1 MARETVGLKID
12 IDSKSVATA
21 TRRSDALAAS
31 SGRVGNAAAAMG
43 RAIVAVGAAAAA
55 AGAALLA
62 MTQRISE
69 QADEIG
75 KNSRAIGL
83 STDSYQELSL
93 ALNLSGSSI
102 EASASAFRRLSANAL
117 DAQQGVSTAVEAFE
131 AIGVAS
137 TTAEGEIRSIDDMLG
152 DIADRFAEMPDGA
165 EKTARA
171 MEIFGR
177 AGARLIPLLN
187 QGSEGIEE
195 MRAEAHE
202 LGLVLT
208 NETIVA
214 SEMLNDNITRL
225 KTVAGS
231 FARGLATQL
240 IPRLR
245 QVSEQVIEVVRSFM
259 GADTAATD
267 LASDG
272 LELMI
277 GALRFTAQAAVRA
290 YQGVLLTQRAFMS
303 LRDSLGTWN
312 PLTGFAGGVAEANP
326 AIDEIDAKLM
336 RLEGLFES
344 IGEVGRRESL
354 TLGGMMSEM
363 VEGMDAARRA
373 GAVTL
378 PEIERGLSGVGDG
391 AEEAT
396 IAVDGFSAGIMGLDA
411 AYSAAVSGAM
421 KLNRAIGAQ
430 IEQAKELRA
439 IQGENKLDGAEKL
452 SAALQQIE
460 ERAISVQSLA
470 TTALQGVFQSFQQ
483 FSVSAIVDRD
493 ADALKNF
500 GRSLGQM
507 LVQLGTMAV
516 AYAAVAALSNL
527 FPALAPLV
535 GPATAAPA
543 LAAAGAGA
551 IAAGAL
557 LGAATKDKPRSTGGD
572 GGAEPTRDGPTTLT
586 TIYNVA
592 FDSLTPA
599 RARSRAMVE
608 QVSSSVGSAA

>member
-1 MARETVGLKID
+1 
-12 IDSKSVATA
+12 
-21 TRRSDALAAS
+21 
-31 SGRVGNAAAAMG
+31 
-43 RAIVAVGAAAAA
+43 
-55 AGAALLA
+55 
-62 MTQRISE
+62 
-69 QADEIG
+69 
-75 KNSRAIGL
+75 
-83 STDSYQELSL
+83 
-93 ALNLSGSSI
+93 
-102 EASASAFRRLSANAL
+102 
-117 DAQQGVSTAVEAFE
+117 
-131 AIGVAS
+131 
-137 TTAEGEIRSIDDMLG
+137 
-152 DIADRFAEMPDGA
+152 
-165 EKTARA
+165 
-171 MEIFGR
+171 
-177 AGARLIPLLN
+177 
-187 QGSEGIEE
+187 
-195 MRAEAHE
+195 
-202 LGLVLT
+202 
-208 NETIVA
+208 
-214 SEMLNDNITRL
+214 
-225 KTVAGS
+225 
-231 FARGLATQL
+231 
-240 IPRLR
+240 
-245 QVSEQVIEVVRSFM
+245 
-259 GADTAATD
+259 
-267 LASDG
+267 
-272 LELMI
+272 
-277 GALRFTAQAAVRA
+277 
-290 YQGVLLTQRAFMS
+290 
-303 LRDSLGTWN
+303 
-312 PLTGFAGGVAEANP
+312 
-326 AIDEIDAKLM
+326 
-336 RLEGLFES
+336 
-344 IGEVGRRESL
+344 
-354 TLGGMMSEM
+354 MMSEM
-363 VEGMDAARRA
+363 TEGMDAARRA

-396 IAVDGFSAGIMGLDA
+396 IEIEGFSAGIMGLDA

-439 IQGENKLDGAEKL
+439 IQGENKLEGAEKL

-557 LGAATKDKPRSTGGD
+557 LGAATKDKPRSTGGG
-572 GGAEPTRDGPTTLT
+572 GGAEPARGGPTTQT